1 LFVTLGELLP
11 MNPVDNEDVP
21 LPTAAKPPKVRPRR
35 LGAIFLAIFA
45 AQYTIIAICVGLSV
59 AGTLH
64 YQVTPQI
71 VAKFEAIAAALKR

>member
-71 VAKFEAIAAALKR
+71 VTKFEAIAAALKR

>member
-1 LFVTLGELLP
+1 MRTA
-11 MNPVDNEDVP
+11 DDEDVR
-21 LPTAAKPPKVRPRR
+21 LLTAAKPPEVRPRR

-59 AGTLH
+59 AGTLN

>member
-1 LFVTLGELLP
+1 MRTVE
-11 MNPVDNEDVP
+11 DEDVR
-21 LPTAAKPPKVRPRR
+21 LLTAAKPPKERSRR
-35 LGAIFLAIFA
+35 LGAMFLAVFT
-45 AQYTIIAICVGLSV
+45 AQYLIIAICVGLSV

>member
-1 LFVTLGELLP
+1 
-11 MNPVDNEDVP
+11 MSAVDDEDVR
-21 LPTAAKPPKVRPRR
+21 LLNAAKPRKVRPSP

-59 AGTLH
+59 TGVLH

-71 VAKFEAIAAALKR
+71 LAKFEAIAAALKR